1 MDFFSSVRATR
12 MDQLTTPNTRTIGIV
27 DDDPFVRTAV
37 SRLVR
42 SLGMQALTFASAE
55 DFLQQR
61 GFDAVDCAITDV
73 QMGGMSGLEMQ
84 DQLVSDQRR
93 LPLIFITAFP
103 EESIRRRAMAGGAI
117 GFFSKP
123 FDAGKLVSCIE
134 RALAASPRPCDEE
147 PS

>member
-1 MDFFSSVRATR
+1 ML
-12 MDQLTTPNTRTIGIV
+12 QLTTPNLRTIGIV

-42 SLGMQALTFASAE
+42 SLGMQAQAFASAE
-55 DFLQQR
+55 EFLQQR
-61 GFDAVDCAITDV
+61 GFEIVDCAITDV
-73 QMGGMSGLEMQ
+73 QMGGMSGLDMQ
-84 DQLVSDQRR
+84 DQLLADGRR

-103 EESIRRRAMAGGAI
+103 ESIRRRAMAAGAN

-123 FDAGKLVSCIE
+123 FNAGELVSCIE
-134 RALAASPRPCDEE
+134 RALATADRQCDKD

>member
-1 MDFFSSVRATR
+1 ML
-12 MDQLTTPNTRTIGIV
+12 QLTTPNLRTIGIV

-42 SLGMQALTFASAE
+42 SLGMQAQTFASAE
-55 DFLQQR
+55 EFLQQR
-61 GFDAVDCAITDV
+61 GFEIVDCAITDV
-73 QMGGMSGLEMQ
+73 QMGGMSGLDMQ
-84 DQLVSDQRR
+84 DQLLADGCR

-103 EESIRRRAMAGGAI
+103 EESIRRRAMAAGAS

-123 FDAGKLVSCIE
+123 FNAGELVSCIE
-134 RALAASPRPCDEE
+134 RALAAATVADTVAPDRQHDKD